1 MYCGVLCVR
10 RLVKA
15 LGCDPGLITM
25 ITERSSKMGLSL
37 FDLADCLE
45 NSGLSVR
52 IHKGRLTQIEHPG
65 FLFDGN
71 HYLLLV
77 RREGKSYVIYDPNRG
92 DFRLP
97 CRLLFVT
104 GYQYFLEVVV

>member
-25 ITERSSKMGLSL
+25 VREKTTERGLSL

-45 NSGLSVR
+45 KSGLEVR
-52 IHKGRLTQIEHPG
+52 IHQGKLKKINHPG
-65 FLFDGN
+65 FLFDGQ
-71 HYLLLV
+71 HYLLLL
-77 RREGKSYVIYDPNRG
+77 RREDWFYLIYDPNNG
-92 DFRLP
+92 DFQLLRP
-97 CRLLFVT
+97 LLFVT

>member
-15 LGCDPGLITM
+15 LGCDPGLITQVRERT
-25 ITERSSKMGLSL
+25 TEKGLSL

-45 NSGLSVR
+45 KSGLKVR
-52 IHKGRLTQIEHPG
+52 IHQGKLRKIDHSG

-71 HYLLLV
+71 HYLLLI

-97 CRLLFVT
+97 CRFLFVT